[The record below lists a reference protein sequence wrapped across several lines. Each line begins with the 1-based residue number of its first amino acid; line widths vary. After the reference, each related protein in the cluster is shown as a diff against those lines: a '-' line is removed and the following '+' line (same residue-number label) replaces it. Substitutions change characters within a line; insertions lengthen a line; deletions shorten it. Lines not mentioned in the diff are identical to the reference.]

1 MKIHY
6 DFSWQPRNDII
17 VSWLPSITA
26 FSRSFLYEGITPK
39 ERRKNIKGAFALQ
52 TVTNFFGVKSKV
64 SFKFLSRNRNIC
76 T

>member
-26 FSRSFLYEGITPK
+26 FFTFLPLRGKNAE
-39 ERRKNIKGAFALQ
+39 ERRKEIKGAFASQ
-52 TVTNFFGVKSKV
+52 TVTKFFCVKFKV